1 MDGLPLAIELA
12 AARSRLL
19 TPAQILTRIHQR
31 FRLLASGGGG
41 RKTRQSTLRAT
52 LEWSWE
58 LLTPWE
64 QAAFAQCSVFEG
76 GFTLEA
82 AEVVLDLS
90 QWPDAPWAMDVVQT
104 LVDKSLLRIGLPSR
118 GPGAAAEPEPRFGM
132 YISLQEYA
140 REKLADHPPE
150 AFSARARHGTFYAGF
165 GTREALVGLSTHGG
179 MHRWWALAAELDNL
193 VTGAERS
200 TGDDAA
206 SCCVAAMRVL
216 VRKGPFA
223 RGTVLAQR
231 VLERGGLSA
240 AWRGALLQD
249 HGSLLMRCG
258 QMEDAHALFQDAL
271 EVHRQV
277 ENRREEGLILGSL
290 GALAASQGQ
299 WGLAAASLE
308 RGEALLRDV
317 DDKLELG
324 KLLCHRGHL
333 QLRQG
338 HLPEAAHTL
347 AEAEALA
354 QTTGASPE
362 SVLGCAITELREAL
376 AAKDS

>member
-1 MDGLPLAIELA
+1 
-12 AARSRLL
+12 
-19 TPAQILTRIHQR
+19 
-31 FRLLASGGGG
+31 
-41 RKTRQSTLRAT
+41 
-52 LEWSWE
+52 
-58 LLTPWE
+58 
-64 QAAFAQCSVFEG
+64 
-76 GFTLEA
+76 
-82 AEVVLDLS
+82 
-90 QWPDAPWAMDVVQT
+90 
-104 LVDKSLLRIGLPSR
+104 
-118 GPGAAAEPEPRFGM
+118 
-132 YISLQEYA
+132 
-140 REKLADHPPE
+140 
-150 AFSARARHGTFYAGF
+150 
-165 GTREALVGLSTHGG
+165 
-179 MHRWWALAAELDNL
+179 
-193 VTGAERS
+193 
-200 TGDDAA
+200 
-206 SCCVAAMRVL
+206 
-216 VRKGPFA
+216 
-223 RGTVLAQR
+223 
-231 VLERGGLSA
+231 
-240 AWRGALLQD
+240 
-249 HGSLLMRCG
+249 
-258 QMEDAHALFQDAL
+258 MEDAHALFQDAL